1 MSAATDREPPGHDV
15 QLSRTLSHALRHE
28 PWRYEL
34 ELDEEGWADIDQ
46 VLLALREQAGRWKD
60 LDRAQLE
67 AVIATATKQRHEIAG
82 GRIRASYGHS
92 LPGRLEGT
100 PAEPP
105 AALFHGTARRAL
117 DEIRRHGLVPMS
129 RQFVHLSRTAEMAL
143 EVGSRRD
150 PQPALL
156 RVNARAAHSDG
167 IAFYAG
173 NAMVWLADAV
183 PARYLTTG

>member
-92 LPGRLEGT
+92 LPGRLDRT

-156 RVNARAAHSDG
+156 RIDARAAHSDG